1 MWIWEKAHNLIS
13 DYLNT
18 ISNHQDFKKEK
29 LLEHTFTIM
38 DHEFNFSKNRD
49 YSAYDKDNKF
59 WLSEHYYQI
68 DIDQRYKDAKI
79 KLEKRFDNFLNSSLH
94 EQIVWYLH
102 SPNQRYIEPKE
113 PDFEKMKVL
122 VDNVPELLWITLW
135 ANPDFAVIV
144 DSNKYIIYDWKT
156 GRVPSHQDWE
166 ISNQLKAYAYKLLLN
181 IWMEKIDD
189 VEIFAWEVYL
199 EDMSVFGGKIQ
210 TQDIMDIQDKIIE
223 DVALQKTF
231 IQDGDIQKNM
241 PINSMIFQRTDNK
254 KKCHSCTYRKI
265 CDELKNYEDI

>member
-13 DYLNT
+13 DYLN
-18 ISNHQDFKKEK
+18 IVANQQDFNKEQLVK
-29 LLEHTFTIM
+29 QTFTIM

-49 YSAYDKDNKF
+49 YTAYDKENKF

-68 DIDQRYKDAKI
+68 DIDQKYEDAKD

-94 EQIVWYLH
+94 KQILCYLH

-113 PDFEKMKVL
+113 PDFEKMKVV

-156 GRVPSHQDWE
+156 GRVPPYQDWE
-166 ISNQLKAYAYKLLLN
+166 ISDQLKVYAYKLLLN

-189 VEIFAWEVYL
+189 VQIYAWEVYL

-223 DVALQKTF
+223 DVSLQKTF
-231 IQDGDIQKNM
+231 IQDGDIQKNI
-241 PINSMIFQRTDNK
+241 PINSIVFQRTNNK
-254 KKCHSCTYRKI
+254 KKCHTCTYRKI
-265 CDELKNYEDI
+265 CDDLRHYEDV